1 MRFTRSS
8 PRCAT
13 GRPRSELATYDER
26 CDTFSVGV
34 LLWAIAT
41 RCDAADS
48 YGLDYNKPL
57 RSQLYEK
64 VTSGVRP
71 RFPSSCGTPL
81 AWQELAAR
89 CWAPTPRERPPMEEV
104 KRAMEAVGTAG
115 ALGM

>member
-1 MRFTRSS
+1 MQ
-8 PRCAT
+8 A
-13 GRPRSELATYDER
+13 ELEQ
-26 CDTFSVGV
+26 TFSVGV

>member
-1 MRFTRSS
+1 M
-8 PRCAT
+8 
-13 GRPRSELATYDER
+13 
-26 CDTFSVGV
+26 

-57 RSQLYEK
+57 WSQLYEK

>member
-1 MRFTRSS
+1 M
-8 PRCAT
+8 
-13 GRPRSELATYDER
+13 
-26 CDTFSVGV
+26 

-89 CWAPTPRERPPMEEV
+89 CWAGSPRERPPMEEV

>member
-1 MRFTRSS
+1 MS
-8 PRCAT
+8 P
-13 GRPRSELATYDER
+13 
-26 CDTFSVGV
+26 
-34 LLWAIAT
+34 I
-41 RCDAADS
+41 
-48 YGLDYNKPL
+48 
-57 RSQLYEK
+57 
-64 VTSGVRP
+64 P